1 MVSRQANMA
10 DESSYLSGIELRVV
24 SIDLTPAKP
33 EQPSLGDADVYFGRE
48 LLRFSESGSSPALH
62 DLPGG
67 LWWRQF
73 RCPFYATPA
82 VAVIDGFGGRAF
94 NQEITGTV
102 IPFCLRLFSGGFAL
116 HFIIM
121 TKFVLIAL
129 LLFLAEVG
137 ILADDRPSEIEILQ
151 PGVQLTLV
159 AEHPDIATPTGVCVD
174 EKGRVWAVACHTH
187 MPPDDYEGPEKDEIL
202 IFDPDGTRHL
212 FYAATEQTMDL
223 ELGPD
228 GWVYLSERDRI
239 LRVRD
244 SDGDGKGDVEE
255 TLVDLVS
262 EAVYPHNALSGLAW
276 APNGDL
282 VFGLGEN
289 FAKAWTLKAKD
300 DSAIKGIDR
309 GGVFRISSDGGD
321 LRKVAEGLW
330 NPFGVTVRA
339 DGEIFVA
346 ENDPGEYP
354 PCKVLHIVDDGDY
367 GYRRKYGGATPH
379 PFVCWNGE
387 MRGTLPMIHPSG
399 EAPCGLL
406 PLGRGLLVPSWG
418 DHRIDFF
425 PLTQKGASFEAKQ
438 ITLVHGSRYFRPVG
452 IAQDNYRKDDGSAV
466 FYLTDWVD
474 GRYPVH
480 GYGRLWK
487 LEIDLEKAGWT
498 GPLDLEPRNEAAALA
513 SELRRG
519 KTDFSQRELFKLSR
533 DEDPF
538 VASAALSSLR
548 QLAGDWTVSDFQ
560 SWSGADRIEAV
571 QALRLAGADP
581 KPWIDVLLDDR
592 NAGVQFETLRWIADE
607 DLAAYLPAVDA
618 LLTKSDL
625 EYEVFEG
632 AVAAHTALSGQ
643 PELGLRNPD
652 LLLARVTDISSS
664 PALRA
669 FALRLLPVRS
679 TRLVEGNEMQ
689 KLQFPPGLTVE
700 LLEELI
706 EVNDP
711 ALSLEVVRVLA
722 GNPKVTQKLLATIA
736 ADETAE
742 SQLRAEAILGLS
754 ALAGDHLELLLKL
767 AEEEDVAIR
776 EEALR
781 ALRGS
786 KITDKQ
792 TKSLAAIAKRYPLS
806 ATLVAALTD
815 PASLAK
821 DRPAITDTV
830 AWEKRLDAI
839 ESPADPAA
847 GERIFHHP
855 KVALC
860 ANCHRSD
867 GRGNVVGPDLSHVAG
882 REDSDWLLSAILDPN
897 KDIAPQFMP
906 RVITLNDGSTHVGIR
921 LRSYINEQIRDAL
934 GRNHTFN
941 RDDVKAIEDLPMSF
955 MPTGLPMAMTDR
967 ELRDLL
973 AFLESG
979 K

>member
-1 MVSRQANMA
+1 M
-10 DESSYLSGIELRVV
+10 
-24 SIDLTPAKP
+24 
-33 EQPSLGDADVYFGRE
+33 SLIKY
-48 LLRFSESGSSPALH
+48 S
-62 DLPGG
+62 
-67 LWWRQF
+67 
-73 RCPFYATPA
+73 
-82 VAVIDGFGGRAF
+82 
-94 NQEITGTV
+94 
-102 IPFCLRLFSGGFAL
+102 
-116 HFIIM
+116 
-121 TKFVLIAL
+121 VLIL
-129 LLFLAEVG
+129 LLLSFDSDVNAK
-137 ILADDRPSEIEILQ
+137 DDRPAEIEILQ
-151 PGVQLTLV
+151 PGVKLSVV
-159 AEHPDIATPTGVCVD
+159 AEHPDIATPTGVD
-174 EKGRVWAVACHTH
+174 IDDKGRVWVVSCHTH
-187 MPPDDYEGPEKDEIL
+187 LPPKDYQGPKQDEIL
-202 IFDPDGTRHL
+202 IFDSDGTRHV

-276 APNGDL
+276 APDGDL

-300 DSAIKGIDR
+300 GSAVKGIDR
-309 GGVFRISSDGGD
+309 GGVFRISAVGSD

-354 PCKVLHIVDDGDY
+354 PCKVLHIVEDGDY

-387 MRGTLPMIHPSG
+387 MRGTLPMIYPSG

-425 PLTQKGASFEAKQ
+425 PLTQKGGSFAAKQ
-438 ITLVHGSRYFRPVG
+438 ITLAHGSRYFRPVG
-452 IAQDNYRKDDGSAV
+452 IARDDHRKDDASVV

-487 LEIDLEKAGWT
+487 LEIDLEKAGWV
-498 GPLDLEPRNEAAALA
+498 GPLDLEPSNEVASLA
-513 SELRRG
+513 TELRRG
-519 KTDFSQRELFKLSR
+519 ETDLPRSKLMELSR

-538 VASAALSSLR
+538 LASAALSSLR
-548 QLAGDWTVSDFQ
+548 RLADAWNVADLQ
-560 SWSGADRIEAV
+560 SWPDAERIEAV
-571 QALRLAGADP
+571 QALRLARVDP
-581 KPWIDVLLDDR
+581 QPWIDALLGDK

-607 DLAAYLPAVDA
+607 DLKAYLPAVDK
-618 LLTKSDL
+618 LLSRSDL

-632 AVAAHTALSGQ
+632 GVAAHTALSGQ
-643 PELGLRNPD
+643 PELGLRNPE
-652 LLLARVTDISSS
+652 LLLARVKDDSSS
-664 PALRA
+664 PTLRA
-669 FALRLLPVRS
+669 FALRLLPIRS
-679 TRLVEGNEMQ
+679 MSPVKDQSTP
-689 KLQFPPGLTVE
+689 KAHFPPGLTLE
-700 LLEELI
+700 LLKELLD
-706 EVNDP
+706 VNDP
-711 ALSLEVVRVLA
+711 MLSLEVVRVLG
-722 GNPKVTQKLLATIA
+722 GNPEATQKILAATA
-736 ADETAE
+736 VDETAD
-742 SQLRAEAILGLS
+742 SQIRAEAILGLS
-754 ALAGDHLELLLKL
+754 AVAEKQTALFMKL
-767 AEEEDVAIR
+767 SVNPDSTIR

-781 ALRGS
+781 ALRR
-786 KITDKQ
+786 IELTDEQ
-792 TKSLAAIAKRYPLS
+792 TKTLSAIAEQFPQS
-806 ATLVAALTD
+806 AVLVAALTD
-815 PASLAK
+815 PASLST
-821 DRPAITDTV
+821 DRPALTDTA
-830 AWEKRLDAI
+830 AWQQRLAAI
-839 ESPADPAA
+839 KAPADPAA
-847 GERIFHHP
+847 GERIFHNP
-855 KVALC
+855 KISLC

-882 REDSDWLLSAILDPN
+882 REDSNWLLGAILDPN
-897 KDIAPQFMP
+897 RDIAPQFMP
-906 RVITLNDGSTHVGIR
+906 RVIALNDGNTYVGIR

-941 RDDVKAIEDLPMSF
+941 RDDVKSIEDLPMSF

-973 AFLESG
+973 AFLETS